1 MKKFLMRFKNY
12 QKQFKTEKQSLEH
25 LSRLKFMEN
34 LIYKNL
40 IGTPELFQNHQNKFK
55 EFYHIW
61 TNHSF
66 SKMLMTM
73 IDRQLLMLLKL
84 KNMKLRLQLL
94 KKMMMEIIFT

>member
-12 QKQFKTEKQSLEH
+12 QNQFKTEKQSLEH

-34 LIYKNL
+34 SIYKNL
-40 IGTPELFQNHQNKFK
+40 IGTPELYQNHQNKFK

-61 TNHSF
+61 INHSF
-66 SKMLMTM
+66 FKMLMIM

-84 KNMKLRLQLL
+84 KNMKHRLQLL
-94 KKMMMEIIFT
+94 KKMTMEIIFT